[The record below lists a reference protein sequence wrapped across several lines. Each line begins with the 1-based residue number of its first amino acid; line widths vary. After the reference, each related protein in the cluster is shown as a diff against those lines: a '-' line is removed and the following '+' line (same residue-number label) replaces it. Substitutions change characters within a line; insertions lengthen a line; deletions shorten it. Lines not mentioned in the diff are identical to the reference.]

1 MAGAG
6 GGCSVSRTG
15 DLYGVNVLNR
25 QRTIMSSM
33 AGAAAA
39 ALALCLTLPACASA
53 QTVSCWIEPA
63 ETRIAPGEYCTLYVH
78 VDDGVDSLSCAWC
91 SIGFDSS
98 VVSCVSARQGEL
110 YDHAAFPTFFDW
122 DIPSADTVSVTACVL
137 GYRSYI
143 IPPGSLFEI
152 RFEALALGVTDVE
165 IGLIS
170 VFDIDRN
177 SLFEDIGQPG
187 RIIVTT
193 QTGGTVPPAEGGRL
207 SNYPNPFNPATTIV
221 LELPAGSGDGRSTEI
236 DIYDAAGRTVRRLFS
251 GAAPAGR
258 SEIHW
263 DGTSDTGSAVSSG
276 LYMAVSRTG
285 PLRLERK
292 LVLIR

>member
-1 MAGAG
+1 MAG
-6 GGCSVSRTG
+6 V
-15 DLYGVNVLNR
+15 
-25 QRTIMSSM
+25 
-33 AGAAAA
+33 AAA

-53 QTVSCWIEPA
+53 QTVSVWIEPA

-78 VDDGVDSLSCAWC
+78 VDDGVDSLSCVEC
-91 SIGFDSS
+91 FLGFDST
-98 VVSCVSARQGEL
+98 VVSFVSARQGQL
-110 YDHAAFPTFFDW
+110 YDEAPFPKFFDI
-122 DIPSADTVSVTACVL
+122 DEPSADTVAVVACVL

-152 RFEALALGVTDVE
+152 RFEALALGVTDIE
-165 IGLIS
+165 IERIS
-170 VFDIDRN
+170 VLDIDRN
-177 SLFEDIGQPG
+177 QLDETIGQAG

-207 SNYPNPFNPATTIV
+207 FNYPNPFNPATTIV

>member
-1 MAGAG
+1 MKLKGTR
-6 GGCSVSRTG
+6 SKSSSRG
-15 DLYGVNVLNR
+15 W
-25 QRTIMSSM
+25 
-33 AGAAAA
+33 AAAA
-39 ALALCLTLPACASA
+39 ALTLCLILPAFTEA
-53 QTVSCWIEPA
+53 QTVSVWIEPA

-78 VDDGVDSLSCAWC
+78 VDDGVDSLSCTEC
-91 SIGFDSS
+91 VLSYDST
-98 VVSCVSARQGEL
+98 VVSFVSASKGQLFNEAL
-110 YDHAAFPTFFDW
+110 FPVFFDQ
-122 DIPSADTVSVTACVL
+122 DELSADTVAVASCVL

-152 RFEALALGVTDVE
+152 TFEALALGVTDIE
-165 IGLIS
+165 IERIS
-170 VFDIDRN
+170 VLDIDRN
-177 SLFEDIGQPG
+177 QLDENIGQPG

-193 QTGGTVPPAEGGRL
+193 QTGGTVPPAVGGRL